1 MLNSRQT
8 GRSFERTPFTR
19 SHYLTLLLSNVVLTD
34 FLNQTCGKEM
44 NRCIES

>member
-8 GRSFERTPFTR
+8 GRSR
-19 SHYLTLLLSNVVLTD
+19 SHYLTLLLSDVVLTD